1 MQQTPS
7 RLIADNGTN
16 RCWWPREEML
26 VAIQGLP
33 DAQTPEN
40 VLDLLD
46 SLQTQ
51 LLKSTER
58 LGELEGQHAEQ
69 TGERLTIY

>member
-1 MQQTPS
+1 M
-7 RLIADNGTN
+7 
-16 RCWWPREEML
+16 
-26 VAIQGLP
+26 AIQGLP

-58 LGELEGQHAEQ
+58 LGELAGQHAEQ
-69 TGERLTIY
+69 TSECLTEQQPK

>member
-1 MQQTPS
+1 
-7 RLIADNGTN
+7 
-16 RCWWPREEML
+16 ML